1 MLLYVVGCL
10 GSVSVLNRGGGA
22 GYIRI
27 RRLSSKRFPERTYR
41 STDEFW
47 QDHYDP
53 VGAKVAQLI
62 EQQGYVAKKKC
73 YLESDGK
80 VLVQEKH
87 FPSKAHFVIS
97 EQAKARI
104 TVPDFLNEISVQER
118 TVV

>member
-1 MLLYVVGCL
+1 MGGL
-10 GSVSVLNRGGGA
+10 GTLSILNRGGGA

-27 RRLSSKRFPERTYR
+27 RRLTSKRYPERTYG

-47 QDHYDP
+47 QDHFDP
-53 VGAKVAQLI
+53 VGAKVARLI
-62 EQQGYVAKKKC
+62 EQQGFVAKKKC

-97 EQAKARI
+97 EQAKARV
-104 TVPDFLNEISVQER
+104 TVPNYLNEISLEER
-118 TVV
+118 TTV